1 LLDIAPVLLGAIFLV
16 VIVLVVLVPRLVSR
30 IRRPSRRRNLLALGL
45 VMLAVVALAYVT
57 LMPTRTQKP
66 MTEEEKDVDR
76 FIMIYY
82 GAMSNRSVPRVVA
95 LFTED
100 GVLIDSNGNVYRGRY
115 LMERYYEALL
125 RDIQGYSVKAE
136 ASEIKFVGES
146 AEATYHS
153 KSTYFTFGDTLRPV
167 EAFLDKFTLVR
178 QDGSWKIAALEIK
191 REWIE

>member
-1 LLDIAPVLLGAIFLV
+1 MNIAPALLGAVFLV
-16 VIVLVVLVPRLVSR
+16 VIVLIVLVPRLVSR
-30 IRRPSRRRNLLALGL
+30 IRRPSRRRTFLALGL

-57 LMPTRTQKP
+57 LIQPRAQKP
-66 MTEEEKDVDR
+66 MTDKEKDADR
-76 FIMIYY
+76 FIMTYY
-82 GAMSNRSVPRVVA
+82 GAMSNKSVPRVVA

-100 GVLIDSNGNVYRGRY
+100 AVLIDTNGNVYRGRS
-115 LMERYYEALL
+115 LMERYYETLL

-136 ASEIKFVGES
+136 ASEIKFEGES

>member
-1 LLDIAPVLLGAIFLV
+1 M
-16 VIVLVVLVPRLVSR
+16 
-30 IRRPSRRRNLLALGL
+30 ALGL

-57 LMPTRTQKP
+57 LIQPRAQKP
-66 MTEEEKDVDR
+66 MTEKEKDVDR
-76 FIMIYY
+76 FIMTYY
-82 GAMSNRSVPRVVA
+82 GAMSNKSVPRVVA

-100 GVLIDSNGNVYRGRY
+100 AVLIDSNGNVYRGRS
-115 LMERYYEALL
+115 LMERYYETLL

-136 ASEIKFVGES
+136 ASEIKFEGQS

>member
-1 LLDIAPVLLGAIFLV
+1 MDIAPVLLGAIFLV
-16 VIVLVVLVPRLVSR
+16 VIVLIVLVPRLVSR
-30 IRRPSRRRNLLALGL
+30 IRRPSRRRTLLALGL

>member
-1 LLDIAPVLLGAIFLV
+1 
-16 VIVLVVLVPRLVSR
+16 
-30 IRRPSRRRNLLALGL
+30 
-45 VMLAVVALAYVT
+45 
-57 LMPTRTQKP
+57 

-115 LMERYYEALL
+115 LIERYYEALL

-153 KSTYFTFGDTLRPV
+153 KSTYFTFGDTLTPV
-167 EAFLDKFTLVR
+167 DAFLDKFTLVR
-178 QDGSWKIAALEIK
+178 RDGSWKIAALELK

>member
-1 LLDIAPVLLGAIFLV
+1 MDIAPVLLGAIFLV
-16 VIVLVVLVPRLVSR
+16 VIVLIVLVPRLVSR
-30 IRRPSRRRNLLALGL
+30 IRRPSRRRTLLALGL

-66 MTEEEKDVDR
+66 MTEREKDVDR

>member
-1 LLDIAPVLLGAIFLV
+1 LDIAPVLLGAIFLV
-16 VIVLVVLVPRLVSR
+16 VIVLIVLVPRLVSR
-30 IRRPSRRRNLLALGL
+30 IRRPSRRRTLLALGL

-66 MTEEEKDVDR
+66 MTEREKDVDR

>member
-1 LLDIAPVLLGAIFLV
+1 LDIAPALLGAIFLV
-16 VIVLVVLVPRLVSR
+16 VIVLIVLVPRLVSR
-30 IRRPSRRRNLLALGL
+30 IRRPSRRRTLLALGL

-57 LMPTRTQKP
+57 LIPSRTQKP
-66 MTEEEKDVDR
+66 MTEREKDVDR
-76 FIMIYY
+76 FIMTYY
-82 GAMSNRSVPRVVA
+82 GAMTNKSVPRVVA

-100 GVLIDSNGNVYRGRY
+100 AVLIDSTGNVYRGRY

-136 ASEIKFVGES
+136 ASEIKFEGES

-153 KSTYFTFGDTLRPV
+153 KSTYFTFGDTLTPI
-167 EAFLDKFTLVR
+167 EAFLDKFTLVK

>member
-1 LLDIAPVLLGAIFLV
+1 MDIAPVLLGAIFLV